1 MIDTEEWKKVNK
13 NRKSDLANLEND
25 LENKLE
31 PVPARG
37 LETEMAS
44 ICQEGKKKGYSGT
57 LKKQKMDHLVN
68 WGDANEEDHS
78 L

>member
-13 NRKSDLANLEND
+13 NGKSELANFEND

-44 ICQEGKKKGYSGT
+44 ICQEGKKKSYSGILFLFASVGT
-57 LKKQKMDHLVN
+57 SYACPRHIV
-68 WGDANEEDHS
+68 E
-78 L
+78 